1 MTWKSSHD
9 RRLLNRG
16 EVLRAVIVTA
26 DARRDGVVPMD
37 VPGVAETFRDELTL
51 IGALQL
57 RWISRLSGRIERELM
72 NEPMDLESAVVAAWA
87 GLAAEMPGVRA
98 ILDHYRAHPVDDAME
113 RAMAVSTAKE
123 QSMLAV
129 MAGRSS
135 TTDAAATR
143 VGAAIERRA
152 RDAYVAP
159 SRPAGA
165 HAAEPAGLVD
175 RIRAV
180 LAA

>member
-9 RRLLNRG
+9 RPLLNRG
-16 EVLRAVIVTA
+16 EILRTVIETA
-26 DARRDGVVPMD
+26 EARRDGVVPMD

-72 NEPMDLESAVVAAWA
+72 SEPMDLESAVVAAWA

-98 ILDHYRAHPVDDAME
+98 ILDHYRDHPLDDAMA
-113 RAMAVSTAKE
+113 RAMSVSTAKE
-123 QSMLAV
+123 QAMLAV
-129 MAGRSS
+129 LAGRSS
-135 TTDAAATR
+135 TTDPAAIR
-143 VGAAIERRA
+143 VGAAIEQRA
-152 RDAYVAP
+152 RDVHVAP

-165 HAAEPAGLVD
+165 HAAEHTTLVD

>member
-1 MTWKSSHD
+1 MTWKSLH
-9 RRLLNRG
+9 NRG
-16 EVLRAVIVTA
+16 EILRTVIETA

-37 VPGVAETFRDELTL
+37 VPGVAETFSDELTL

-72 NEPMDLESAVVAAWA
+72 SEPMDLESAVVSAWA

-98 ILDHYRAHPVDDAME
+98 ILDHYRAAPVDDAMA
-113 RAMAVSTAKE
+113 RALAVATAKE
-123 QSMLAV
+123 QAMLAV
-129 MAGRSS
+129 LAGRSS
-135 TTDAAATR
+135 ATDAAATR
-143 VGAAIERRA
+143 VGEAIERRA
-152 RDAYVAP
+152 REAAAVP

-165 HAAEPAGLVD
+165 HAAEPVRLVD

>member
-1 MTWKSSHD
+1 MTWKSFHD
-9 RRLLNRG
+9 RPLLNRG
-16 EVLRAVIVTA
+16 EILRAVIETA
-26 DARRDGVVPMD
+26 DARRDGIVPMD

-57 RWISRLSGRIERELM
+57 RWISRLTGRIERELT
-72 NEPMDLESAVVAAWA
+72 NEPMDLESAVVGAWA

-98 ILDHYRAHPVDDAME
+98 VLDHYRAHPVDDTMA
-113 RAMAVSTAKE
+113 RAMSVSTAKE
-123 QSMLAV
+123 QAMLAV
-129 MAGRSS
+129 LAGRSS

-143 VGAAIERRA
+143 VGEAIERRA

-159 SRPAGA
+159 PRPAGA
-165 HAAEPAGLVD
+165 HAAEHATLVD